1 MSFGLYYLRF
11 ADGGCVADPLLY
23 STSYLVSQ
31 LVGHHM
37 SYEGEECQYGRTP
50 VINLSGELRLQSTS
64 LVASVATKQ

>member
-1 MSFGLYYLRF
+1 MAAASSEPVGGIMSFGLYYLRF

-37 SYEGEECQYGRTP
+37 SYEEGGILSMVKPECGNFR
-50 VINLSGELRLQSTS
+50 
-64 LVASVATKQ
+64 